1 MFDAQKLNLEH
12 AVLAVDALNRNF
24 RKKGQEGVETRKNFF
39 QDETTGRSAAA
50 VVFEDLRKH
59 CLQRLKFAVARGK
72 PSGGPPFYL
81 LAGIMTLVANSHL
94 ISSAKQLGSLKNKYG
109 IDWEQGVAE
118 VRLFVVTQRRLTPSH
133 CYHDRSGNSAIR
145 GWTLICSVTS

>member
-1 MFDAQKLNLEH
+1 MEH

-24 RKKGQEGVETRKNFF
+24 RKKGQESVETRKNFF

-50 VVFEDLRKH
+50 VVVEDLRKH

-118 VRLFVVTQRRLTPSH
+118 VRLFVLLQRRLTPSH

>member
-50 VVFEDLRKH
+50 VVVEDLRKH
-59 CLQRLKFAVARGK
+59 CLQRLKFAAARGK
-72 PSGGPPFYL
+72 PSGVRRSVCL
-81 LAGIMTLVANSHL
+81 L
-94 ISSAKQLGSLKNKYG
+94 
-109 IDWEQGVAE
+109 E
-118 VRLFVVTQRRLTPSH
+118 
-133 CYHDRSGNSAIR
+133 
-145 GWTLICSVTS
+145 